1 MKIRSIVIAVVFL
14 TGCDAHITFN
24 QGEVGSATVAT
35 VSIETKRVAEVKAT
49 DSIESTSATTKP
61 TEVPRPAWVNASPG
75 LHNGV
80 YETSIVIGP
89 EPTREACDK
98 KLEPSVE
105 SAALRY
111 VANEY
116 GAASDQSLDVRFAS
130 LPTRVVG
137 PSWEEHVTVD
147 GEDSIFL
154 HTQLR
159 FDDQLRTEWRH
170 TVERWTT
177 KLRTF
182 EVVRGFALAMG
193 ALLVVHLGLRFA
205 PRRGSAT

>member
-1 MKIRSIVIAVVFL
+1 MNIRSLLIVVLFL
-14 TGCDAHITFN
+14 GGCDAHITFKP
-24 QGEVGSATVAT
+24 GEHGEASVAT
-35 VSIETKRVAEVKAT
+35 VSIEPKPPAQ
-49 DSIESTSATTKP
+49 TKP
-61 TEVPRPAWVNASPG
+61 TAPTDVAPTATKPADVPRPAWVGATPG
-75 LHNGV
+75 LRGGV

-89 EPTREACDK
+89 EPTREACDE
-98 KLEPSVE
+98 KLEPAVE

-111 VANEY
+111 VAKEY
-116 GAASDQSLDVRFAS
+116 GPASDQSLHVRFAS
-130 LPTRVVG
+130 LPTRVIG

-147 GEDSIFL
+147 GEDSVFL

-182 EVVRGFALAMG
+182 HVLKLFALAMG
-193 ALLVVHLGLRFA
+193 GLLIMHLGLRFA
-205 PRRGSAT
+205 PRSNSAT